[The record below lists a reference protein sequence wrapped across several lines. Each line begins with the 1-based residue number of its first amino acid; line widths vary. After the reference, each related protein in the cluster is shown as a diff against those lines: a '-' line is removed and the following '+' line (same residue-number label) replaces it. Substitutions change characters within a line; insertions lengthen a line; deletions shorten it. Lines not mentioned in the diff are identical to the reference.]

1 MDLDK
6 DIKIVEKFIKEVQE
20 EYSETLVDG
29 KVYRI
34 ENFPIEFKP
43 TKELAKSI
51 KNVLT
56 ELETYRKTLK
66 CTQDSWYKDTQ
77 ELEKYKKIAEKLAL
91 RYADYLM
98 DYEGRTG
105 EKNHLIP
112 TTAELLLDWARKE
125 VENG

>member
-1 MDLDK
+1 MNIDK
-6 DIKIVEKFIKEVQE
+6 DIEKVEQFIEETQE

-34 ENFPIEFKP
+34 ENIPLEFKP
-43 TKELAKSI
+43 TKELANSI
-51 KNVLT
+51 SNVLADR
-56 ELETYRKTLK
+56 ET
-66 CTQDSWYKDTQ
+66 W
-77 ELEKYKKIAEKLAL
+77 KKIAEKLAL

-112 TTAELLLDWARKE
+112 TTAEKLLDWARNE
-125 VENG
+125 VEKDD